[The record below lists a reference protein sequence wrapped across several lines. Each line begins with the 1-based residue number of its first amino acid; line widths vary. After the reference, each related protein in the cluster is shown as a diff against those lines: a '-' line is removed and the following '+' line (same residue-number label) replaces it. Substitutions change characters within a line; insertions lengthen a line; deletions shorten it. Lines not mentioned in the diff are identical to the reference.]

1 MALKFTVESFLN
13 LVRQSR
19 LVDSDRLQQLVSEMP
34 SGGNSQSVAD
44 ALVASGALTAWQSDK
59 LLKGKHKGFFLG
71 KYRLQ
76 SLLGKGG
83 MSSVYLADHVLMRRR
98 CAIKVLPHKKVN
110 DSSYLERFHREA
122 QAVASLDHPNIVR
135 AYDVDRE
142 DDGGAEI
149 HFLVMEYV
157 EGENLQ
163 ELVTD
168 RGARGFREV
177 ADFIRQSAFGL
188 THAHEAGLV
197 HRDIKPGNLLVDTEG
212 VVKILDLG
220 LARFFEENDED
231 PITLRHD
238 EKVLGTAD
246 YLAPEQAL
254 DSHQVDARAD
264 IYSLGCTMY
273 FLLTARPPFD
283 EGTLAQRLM
292 WHQTREPAAI
302 SESRSDVPGPL
313 AEIVSKM
320 MAKAPSDRFQTAD
333 EVAEQLT
340 DWLGDGETTQT
351 RAPVARAVPVAQPVE
366 QAPEL
371 TRETAPSPPVAPPIA
386 APVEPPTPAVGE
398 VIAGERGDTERMTG
412 AESEPDMAS
421 VDDPGLADF
430 LSTLG
435 EDSSEP
441 TAPVREPGPEQ
452 EPEQKPE
459 PEPEPEQELPSPA
472 EPDPP
477 PVAAAIESPTPA
489 VPVAPPVAEPP
500 AAAEPPVVAE
510 APAVSEA
517 PAAVPIDV
525 SPPERAPEIAPLA
538 EAQDGGFPMLDTSAP
553 AIESQPNTR
562 SRTASTSRRGS
573 SSGTPDGSGRGLKIG
588 LAVGGI
594 VLIIVIAVVM
604 TMGSGD
610 GGNGGGGNSPATGDG
625 GAVGGGEPVAK
636 TPVTPVTPVIA
647 AKRTLEVGPEAEFKT
662 IAAALAYV
670 RDHKAGY
677 RNNSRRI
684 QVTINV
690 LGGNTYAESIEIDG
704 TQGQWPK
711 GIEIISTG
719 VEPAVIA
726 AAGQKPGI
734 QLKQVEYIRIVGF
747 RIASK
752 GKPSGVVLIG
762 FQGRVQLEDLTI
774 EGFTA
779 VGIDARS
786 VAGSPSQDVLKL
798 AGLVLRSGGPDAVG
812 LKFSSGTYDTN
823 SHVRI
828 LGCRVIGPMRA
839 GLQVTDHVVD
849 LVLQE
854 SIIQSAKVAMLFSG
868 QNRRLQS
875 VSIRNN
881 TFAQVERGL
890 VFEHMPTESS
900 DNVSIRRN
908 LFFEVSGPE
917 CVVEN
922 KYDEL
927 KFSQMVSAAAAVTGN
942 WSTRTEQADLKRGER
957 ELMLPGGA
965 NQRGVQVEFSSTD
978 PQAADFLEPRAGT
991 LPRRGPGDPKD
1002 PAFIGAVPF
1011 RQR

>member
-34 SGGNSQSVAD
+34 AGGDSQSVAD

-157 EGENLQ
+157 EGESLQ
-163 ELVTD
+163 ELVVD
-168 RGARGFREV
+168 RGPREFREV
-177 ADFIRQSAFGL
+177 ADFIRQSAYGL

-238 EKVLGTAD
+238 ERVLGTAD

-302 SESRSDVPGPL
+302 SESRSDIPGPL
-313 AEIVSKM
+313 ADVLSKM
-320 MAKAPSDRFQTAD
+320 MAKVPSDRFQTAD

-340 DWLGDGETTQT
+340 AWLGDGETTQT
-351 RAPVARAVPVAQPVE
+351 QPPVAKAVPVAQPVE
-366 QAPEL
+366 QAPKP
-371 TRETAPSPPVAPPIA
+371 TRETTPSAPVAPQIA
-386 APVEPPTPAVGE
+386 APVEPPTPAVDE
-398 VIAGERGDTERMTG
+398 VIAGERGDTERITG

-441 TAPVREPGPEQ
+441 TSPVVEPGPVQ
-452 EPEQKPE
+452 
-459 PEPEPEQELPSPA
+459 EPEPEQELPSPA

-500 AAAEPPVVAE
+500 VVAE
-510 APAVSEA
+510 APAA
-517 PAAVPIDV
+517 PAVPIDV
-525 SPPERAPEIAPLA
+525 SPPERAPEIAPLP

-562 SRTASTSRRGS
+562 SRTNSTTTSRRGS
-573 SSGTPDGSGRGLKIG
+573 RSGAPDGSGRGLKIG

-594 VLIIVIAVVM
+594 AVIIVVM

-610 GGNGGGGNSPATGDG
+610 GENGSSPGTGGGATSKGDGGGGTTGG
-625 GAVGGGEPVAK
+625 SEPVAK
-636 TPVTPVTPVIA
+636 TPVTSVTK

-677 RNNSRRI
+677 RTSSRRI
-684 QVTINV
+684 QATINV
-690 LGGNTYAESIEIDG
+690 LGGNTYAESIEIDD
-704 TQGQWPK
+704 TQQQWPK

-726 AAGQKPGI
+726 APGQKPGI

-747 RIASK
+747 RIDSK

-762 FQGRVQLEDLTI
+762 VQDRVQLEDLTI
-774 EGFTA
+774 DGFTA
-779 VGIDARS
+779 VGIDARG
-786 VAGSPSQDVLKL
+786 VAGDPSQDVLNL

-828 LGCRVIGPMRA
+828 VGCRVIGPLRA

-868 QNRRLQS
+868 QNRRLQT

-908 LFFEVSGPE
+908 LFFEVGGPE

-927 KFSQMVSAAAAVTGN
+927 KFSQMVGAAAAVTEN

-978 PQAADFLEPRAGT
+978 PQVADFLEPRAGT